1 MDTTKWKEP
10 IWKGDILYGSNCRPF
25 WKTWNYRNG
34 KKISGCQELGEVRD
48 EETKQRGFLGQSKY
62 SVQYYNGGYKP
73 LHILKSYRMYKTKK
87 SKP

>member
-1 MDTTKWKEP
+1 MDTKWKEP
-10 IWKGDILYGSNCRPF
+10 VWKGDTIWFQSSDILKNL
-25 WKTWNYRNG
+25 NYRNG
-34 KKISGCQELGEVRD
+34 KKTSGCQGLGEVRD

-73 LHILKSYRMYKTKK
+73 LHIVKSHRMYKTQ